1 VEHPPELPA
10 LIGLG
15 AIFTLF
21 FVSLGPIKIL
31 GPFSQL
37 TRDLDEGKMNWQIS
51 MAAVTLA
58 GAIIFFIVGLRL
70 LLEQYQ
76 PASAPPAPLP
86 AQPMAAALR
95 LAFPTVVT
103 PYGIAAIIGLLANS
117 PEFDRTVSIVAMLT
131 AVMGMNLA
139 AMLYV
144 RRIMG
149 GGTVVVL
156 QIVGAVLGVLQV
168 ALAMQFMIRGLRL
181 LGVLA

>member
-1 VEHPPELPA
+1 MEHPPELPA

-76 PASAPPAPLP
+76 PASAPRHRCRPNRWRPRCGSRFPPSSRPTASRQSSVSSPT
-86 AQPMAAALR
+86 ALSS
-95 LAFPTVVT
+95 
-103 PYGIAAIIGLLANS
+103 IA
-117 PEFDRTVSIVAMLT
+117 R
-131 AVMGMNLA
+131 
-139 AMLYV
+139 
-144 RRIMG
+144 
-149 GGTVVVL
+149 
-156 QIVGAVLGVLQV
+156 
-168 ALAMQFMIRGLRL
+168 
-181 LGVLA
+181 

>member
-1 VEHPPELPA
+1 MVA
-10 LIGLG
+10 LIAAIVGGFLG
-15 AIFTLF
+15 RAL
-21 FVSLGPIKIL
+21 L
-31 GPFSQL
+31 
-37 TRDLDEGKMNWQIS
+37 ENWQIS
-51 MAAVTLA
+51 SAAVTLA
-58 GAIIFFIVGLRL
+58 GAIIFFLIGLRL

-76 PASAPPAPLP
+76 HASAPPAPLP

-103 PYGIAAIIGLLANS
+103 PYGIAAIIALLANS
-117 PEFDRTVSIVAMLT
+117 PEADRTVSIVAILT